1 MEETNMT
8 NHKKIITTIFCLWTL
23 VLIGQNNGSLL
34 QGKVSF
40 ITSKNVYVKF
50 DNTAEIAI
58 GDTLYLSGRNDLRP
72 CLVVHHKSKTSCATS
87 IQEGCSTKKDAIIFH
102 KGKEEQNAERIL
114 QTDTIKVSSAI
125 ATAQADTTKKDKLPS
140 KNQENLSAR
149 LMVATYST
157 LAENNNRHRVAYRL
171 NMNALNIKNSKF
183 SAEAY
188 INYWKNYI
196 PKEKTYEQQTSF
208 LRIYSFAA
216 KYALNKS
223 TTIDIGRKINQKFS
237 SIGAVDGV
245 QIEKYFGKNYAGAI
259 AGFRPDIYNFGF
271 NANLMQYGAYVGRS
285 TISDKLNTETT
296 LGFIE
301 QHNHKPVDRRYAYFQ
316 NSMTIH
322 QNLNLFSSAEV
333 DLFNQINGKSFT
345 NFRLTNLYTS
355 LNYRIGKAVNLG
367 FSYDSRKQ
375 IIFYETFKTDV
386 EQMLDDDIARQGA
399 RARISIRP
407 MKNISLGGSYAIR
420 FQSSNQNQSTN
431 INSFLSISRIPF
443 INGSISFSYN
453 KNNSS
458 YLLSNIYAIQYY
470 RDFGYKLGFESYW
483 RSVNYNY
490 AQGENKSDI
499 QYYGAGFSY
508 KFNKKYSLSFL
519 AELTDQPSDQSIRIN
534 TRINRRF

>member
-1 MEETNMT
+1 MVVTQMEEINMVKE
-8 NHKKIITTIFCLWTL
+8 KKIITAIFCLWTF

-271 NANLMQYGAYVGRS
+271 NANLMQYGAYIGRS

-333 DLFNQINGKSFT
+333 DLFNQILTLEENFLKSKGIKLSMSEVHT
-345 NFRLTNLYTS
+345 LEAIEKSDDKSMSEIAKRLRITQGTLTVNINRLTKKGFVYRVQDEKDRRRYRLKLTDKATDILKIHDVFHEELIDELVANLS
-355 LNYRIGKAVNLG
+355 HEEK
-367 FSYDSRKQ
+367 
-375 IIFYETFKTDV
+375 E
-386 EQMLDDDIARQGA
+386 
-399 RARISIRP
+399 
-407 MKNISLGGSYAIR
+407 
-420 FQSSNQNQSTN
+420 
-431 INSFLSISRIPF
+431 
-443 INGSISFSYN
+443 
-453 KNNSS
+453 
-458 YLLSNIYAIQYY
+458 LLIH
-470 RDFGYKLGFESYW
+470 
-483 RSVNYNY
+483 
-490 AQGENKSDI
+490 
-499 QYYGAGFSY
+499 
-508 KFNKKYSLSFL
+508 SLSDVNQYFEKL
-519 AELTDQPSDQSIRIN
+519 STD
-534 TRINRRF
+534 